1 MFLARVADASQ
12 TVKHILAA
20 VHAQVEPGALLD
32 RSTRIY
38 PAQTQHFLTSDL
50 LQFLPFLTH
59 GRLCLLEFAQ
69 VLGDKALCNIEIIH
83 IDKIEELAL
92 ALTYML
98 SKKTESLGIV
108 L

>member
-1 MFLARVADASQ
+1 MFFARVTDTPQ

-20 VHAQVEPGALLD
+20 VHAQVEPGALLN
-32 RSTRIY
+32 RHTRIY
-38 PAQTQHFLTSDL
+38 PAQAQHFLTPAL
-50 LQFLPFLTH
+50 LQFLSFLPH
-59 GRLCLLEFAQ
+59 GGLGFLESAQ
-69 VLGDKALCNIEIIH
+69 VLGDEALSNIEIIN